1 MPRFLRGELP
11 GRERPALARSCVILD
26 FLPEQPLCCRPWQ
39 WCEESR
45 RTGKA
50 WMLTGRVLSF
60 PKVAPGH
67 LGPGERSGF
76 MNWLRRSHAPS
87 QRQVLSN
94 APFLLPV
101 TRDWLYSSSCEFHVM
116 GGGEDEHVP
125 TVSSLHLFTVHP
137 RSSVPVTCGGP
148 CLSPAQVA
156 DKRQGEG
163 PRASF
168 ISAVLLLN
176 QHQVLA
182 AKIDG

>member
-1 MPRFLRGELP
+1 MSAFPSRHQLPAPHLAFPELP
-11 GRERPALARSCVILD
+11 KGALCTWIHDIGLSRE
-26 FLPEQPLCCRPWQ
+26 
-39 WCEESR
+39 
-45 RTGKA
+45 
-50 WMLTGRVLSF
+50 
-60 PKVAPGH
+60 
-67 LGPGERSGF
+67 
-76 MNWLRRSHAPS
+76 
-87 QRQVLSN
+87 
-94 APFLLPV
+94 
-101 TRDWLYSSSCEFHVM
+101 
-116 GGGEDEHVP
+116 GEDEHGP